1 MKKII
6 LIIYVLIIPSVKSF
20 SQLQDTIF
28 LKNDNKF
35 LNSIQLSEN
44 TNNNINLSLNI
55 YKEYFYF
62 LNNKTS
68 LDIEYNDV
76 TYYYVKKYLSYKW
89 LPKIIGLSAYYFPL
103 FESKLAQYNLPPELK
118 YLAIVESNLNPRA
131 ISSAGAKGIWQFM
144 PATGKQYG
152 LYQDKY
158 VDLFYDPVASTDAAA
173 RYLKYLH
180 DKFGDWNLAISAY
193 NAGPARIENL
203 IKKHKTKNY
212 WKLRPYMP
220 KETQAYVPTFIAIN
234 YIFNF
239 YKQHQLKPMYFKY
252 TFFDFQ
258 IVRNERQQKII
269 ADPLFKFVNPHLLHT
284 HIPEGVHYY
293 KIKER

>member
-6 LIIYVLIIPSVKSF
+6 IIIYVLIIPSEKSY
-20 SQLQDTIF
+20 SQFQDTIF

-55 YKEYFYF
+55 YKEHFIY
-62 LNNKTS
+62 LNDKTL

-76 TYYYVKKYLSYKW
+76 TYFYVKKYLGYKW

-103 FESKLAQYNLPPELK
+103 FESKLAQYGLPKELK

-131 ISSAGAKGIWQFM
+131 ISSVGAKGIWQFM

-152 LYQDKY
+152 LYNDNY

-173 RYLKYLH
+173 RYLKDLYN
-180 DKFGDWNLAISAY
+180 KFGDWNLAISAY
-193 NAGPARIENL
+193 NCGPGKIEAL
-203 IKKHKTKNY
+203 IKSYKTKNY

-239 YKQHQLKPMYFKY
+239 YKEHQMKPLYFKY
-252 TFFDFQ
+252 SFLDFK
-258 IVRNERQQKII
+258 IIRNEKDQTINK
-269 ADPLFKFVNPHLLHT
+269 DELFKFSNPHILKNYLPKG
-284 HIPEGVHYY
+284 IYYY